1 MNSKASKLP
10 ATDIN
15 ASGFIGV
22 FDSGIGGLSVL
33 QALRAEMPQERFVYW
48 ADSGYAPYGERSDAF
63 VIERSHFITQ
73 ELLSQGPV
81 KAIVVA
87 CNTATAV
94 AIEALRA
101 RYPQLPFIGVEP
113 ALKPAL
119 AQTQTLRVGV
129 MGTHGTL
136 RSQRFEKLRQSVL
149 TDGAPKSCEFVMQA
163 CKGLALAI
171 EQQTEKAIDD
181 TQALTALCAH
191 HVQSMGT
198 FGTASGQID
207 TLVLGCTHYVFVQ
220 DILRKLVGPNVNIIS
235 TGDAVAKQA
244 QRLMA
249 KSFGSMPVKDSQGN
263 VQLWTTGSLHALH
276 AAASRWLDLSADHCH
291 QVITSSTVS
300 AVSTSTR
307 TSD

>member
-1 MNSKASKLP
+1 VNSKASKLP
-10 ATDIN
+10 ATDLN
-15 ASGFIGV
+15 ATGVIGV

-63 VIERSHFITQ
+63 VIERCHFITQ
-73 ELLSQGPV
+73 QLLANGPV

-101 RYPQLPFIGVEP
+101 IYPQLPFIGVEP
-113 ALKPAL
+113 ALKPAF

-136 RSQRFEKLRQSVL
+136 RSQRFEKLRQAVL
-149 TDGAPKSCEFVMQA
+149 AEGAPKTCEFVLQA

-171 EQQTEKAIDD
+171 EQQTEKAFND
-181 TQALTALCAH
+181 TQALTALCAN
-191 HVQSMGT
+191 HVHSMGT
-198 FGTASGQID
+198 FGKAAGQID

-220 DILRKLVGPNVNIIS
+220 DILRELVGPDVNIIS

-244 QRLMA
+244 QRLMSESVRSA
-249 KSFGSMPVKDSQGN
+249 PAYATKGD
-263 VQLWTTGSLHALH
+263 VQLWTTGSLQALQS
-276 AAASRWLDLSADHCH
+276 AAKRWLDLPAGQCH
-291 QVITSSTVS
+291 QVTASGASHS
-300 AVSTSTR
+300 ALF

>member
-1 MNSKASKLP
+1 LP
-10 ATDIN
+10 PSDHHI
-15 ASGFIGV
+15 SGFIGV

-63 VIERSHFITQ
+63 VIERCHFITQ
-73 ELLSQGPV
+73 QLLAQGHV

-94 AIEALRA
+94 AIEDLRA
-101 RYPQLPFIGVEP
+101 SYPHLPFIGVEP

-136 RSQRFEKLRQSVL
+136 RSLRFEKLRQSVL
-149 TDGAPKSCEFVMQA
+149 ADASPKTCEFVVQA

-171 EQQTEKAIDD
+171 EQQTERALND
-181 TQALTALCAH
+181 TQSLEDLCAH
-191 HVQSMGT
+191 HVQSMGH
-198 FGTASGQID
+198 FGLAPGQID

-220 DILRKLVGPNVNIIS
+220 DVLRKLLGPAVNILS
-235 TGDAVAKQA
+235 TGEAVAKQT
-244 QRLMA
+244 QRLISESSLT
-249 KSFGSMPVKDSQGN
+249 KPNTNPKGD
-263 VQLWTTGSLHALH
+263 VQLWTTGSLQALQ
-276 AAASRWLDLSADHCH
+276 AAAARWLNVSAEHCH
-291 QVITSSTVS
+291 LVTPTGSNDVPIGG
-300 AVSTSTR
+300 
-307 TSD
+307 SD